1 MHALTTP
8 LVTDAEGRKFGKS
21 TGGGNLWLDPTMTS
35 PYAWYQYFVN
45 VADADV
51 GPLPADVHVPDRAR
65 RSRSWRRTSPSGR
78 TCAPRSAGWPRS

>member
-8 LVTDAEGRKFGKS
+8 LVTDTEGRKFGKS
-21 TGGGNLWLDPTMTS
+21 TGGGNIWLDPEMTS

-51 GPLPADVHVPDRAR
+51 GRYLRLFTFLPQEEIEELEKDDRRAAARAR
-65 RSRSWRRTSPSGR
+65 RRSG
-78 TCAPRSAGWPRS
+78 GWPRS